1 MENITKVL
9 GSAPGIQWQG
19 EQDNTQSTA
28 INAMNVGIIV
38 GQFKRGRVDKPFRV
52 SAATI
57 EARLGYD
64 PTNFDYM
71 AVQDVLDLGVPYVW
85 VQRIRAGVNASAS
98 QPAQITSSG
107 ASGNLNYY
115 KAITSGSLVIT
126 VNGVAYNLT
135 GLTFASAGSLSDVA
149 LLLQSALNNK
159 ISSAAITV
167 VYSAISGQFTLT
179 TALLGSSASII
190 FTGGDILPIFGF
202 DGLGAAVGGV
212 TPIGTDYTPIAHHIF
227 INESGAI
234 ALGVGAVA
242 NPTNTALKITFA
254 LHDILDEGCDL
265 ELKFYSRAGATLTS
279 GKPTAINDIQAELTF
294 KDSLTKKQLYSFTG
308 LLAANTKGITLAQ
321 VAQDSNVFSTFTVT
335 LLGDNANTA
344 DAIITSLAGNLPNTL
359 GRKKVTLAVPT
370 MAGASATIPA
380 SFYEL
385 MFNRL
390 SYGDLRPNYLA
401 IAQTDNLSLINCL
414 MRIAEKRNCLI
425 FGDIDPT
432 LPLDSAMAVSSGIEA
447 KTALVS
453 WFFNATKSRPR
464 DAETVSGAKVFRP
477 SVGVLLGYTLLRNAN
492 TNKQGIPPLQI
503 PIAGYDYPLPFKG
516 MELRSDIFYDQDTLD
531 RLADQGVAINPVILH
546 QGNEGSRFIFGD
558 LKTQYDDDG
567 DSPLTLINSTEIL
580 VYTANAV
587 LDIISRYL
595 RTGMDEFI
603 EFAERDCRAFLDNC
617 FSAGLLKAADN
628 LGGKPYTLSITP
640 REDRPFDA
648 VDVSFARRPAG
659 AARAA
664 FLNTSVEK

>member
-19 EQDNTQSTA
+19 EEDNTQSTA
-28 INAMNVGIIV
+28 INAMDVGIIV
-38 GQFKRGRVDKPFRV
+38 GQFKRGRVDKSFRV
-52 SAATI
+52 SVATI

-85 VQRIRAGVNASAS
+85 VQRIRAGVAETNAE
-98 QPAQITSSG
+98 T
-107 ASGNLNYY
+107 
-115 KAITSGSLVIT
+115 
-126 VNGVAYNLT
+126 GVY
-135 GLTFASAGSLSDVA
+135 D
-149 LLLQSALNNK
+149 
-159 ISSAAITV
+159 
-167 VYSAISGQFTLT
+167 
-179 TALLGSSASII
+179 
-190 FTGGDILPIFGF
+190 
-202 DGLGAAVGGV
+202 
-212 TPIGTDYTPIAHHIF
+212 DYTPIEHHVF

-234 ALGVGAVA
+234 TLGVGAVA
-242 NPTNTALKITFA
+242 NPVNTALKITFA
-254 LHDILDEGCDL
+254 LHDILDQGCDL
-265 ELKFYSRAGATLTS
+265 DLKFAVRAGATLTD
-279 GKPTAINDIQAELTF
+279 GKPTAINDILASVTF
-294 KDSLTKKQLYSFTG
+294 NDTLTKKPLYSFTG

-335 LLGDNANTA
+335 LLGDDADTA
-344 DAIITSLAGNLPNTL
+344 DAIITGLAGNLPNTL

-370 MAGASATIPA
+370 MAGASATIPT

-401 IAQTDNLSLINCL
+401 IAQTDNLSLITCL

-464 DAETVSGAKVFRP
+464 DAETISGAKVFRP

-503 PIAGYDYPLPFKG
+503 PIAGYAFPLPFKG
-516 MELRSDIFYDQDTLD
+516 MELRSDIFYNQDALD

-546 QGNEGSRFIFGD
+546 QGNDGSRFIFGD

-580 VYTANAV
+580 VYTANGV

-595 RTGMDEFI
+595 RTGMDDFI